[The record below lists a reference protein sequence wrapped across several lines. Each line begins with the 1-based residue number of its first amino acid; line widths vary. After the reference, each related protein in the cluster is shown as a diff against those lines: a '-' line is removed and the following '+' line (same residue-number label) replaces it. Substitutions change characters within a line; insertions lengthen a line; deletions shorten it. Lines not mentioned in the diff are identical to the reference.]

1 MLCILETQIAKTR
14 VENLRYTL
22 GFDNCF
28 AVASSGRSGGLG
40 VFWNNNVM
48 VKVNHFSQYHI
59 DAEFAEPEKD
69 KWRLTFMYGEAKRN
83 LRHRT
88 WELMKFMRGESDL
101 PWLCMGDFNEILR
114 REEQFGANDREE
126 YLMEGFREAVDVCGL
141 CDIGYRGL
149 DWTWEKKVSGG
160 NYVRVRLDRALA
172 TSNWCN
178 LFPFAKLRHL
188 AAVKSDHCPILLSTE
203 QADDSRRIHSR
214 GRPFRYEIM
223 WETHKTLIPMVES
236 FWKR

>member
-1 MLCILETQIAKTR
+1 
-14 VENLRYTL
+14 
-22 GFDNCF
+22 
-28 AVASSGRSGGLG
+28 
-40 VFWNNNVM
+40 VFWNNNVI

-101 PWLCMGDFNEILR
+101 HRLCMGDFNEILR

-160 NYVRVRLDRALA
+160 NYVLSPSR
-172 TSNWCN
+172 SGPCYI
-178 LFPFAKLRHL
+178 KL
-188 AAVKSDHCPILLSTE
+188 V
-203 QADDSRRIHSR
+203 
-214 GRPFRYEIM
+214 
-223 WETHKTLIPMVES
+223 
-236 FWKR
+236 